1 MSFFESEKVYRAEQ
15 YQQHKKLAL
24 EKYPGLPIAMALK
37 LWRADNRKEPSFD
50 YKSWYQSNRERII
63 EKQKLRNKD
72 KTKQQDVAKTP
83 VYESWATSK
92 RGFTWRFKEME
103 QKGFTNEE
111 IRSMFARN
119 KGSNLYDVKKEG

>member
-50 YKSWYQSNRERII
+50 YKS
-63 EKQKLRNKD
+63 
-72 KTKQQDVAKTP
+72 
-83 VYESWATSK
+83 
-92 RGFTWRFKEME
+92 
-103 QKGFTNEE
+103 
-111 IRSMFARN
+111 
-119 KGSNLYDVKKEG
+119 